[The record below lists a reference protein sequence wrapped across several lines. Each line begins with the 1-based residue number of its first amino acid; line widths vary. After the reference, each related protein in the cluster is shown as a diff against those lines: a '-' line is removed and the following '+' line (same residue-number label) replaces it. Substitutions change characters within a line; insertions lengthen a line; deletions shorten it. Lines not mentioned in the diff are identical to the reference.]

1 MIHILT
7 AIWIWLDYICL
18 VTVSTKQFEQGT
30 VIKKRSLRSLIVSLF
45 CSLCY
50 FPLSFL
56 SFKSGTVTVLIIVCI
71 HACIKHKQE
80 GFWPEQWMCLTIKN
94 QNNHLKYYQV
104 NSVILRLKIF
114 ILRKTIILTVLVLL
128 KLIEIRKF
136 YYLC

>member
-7 AIWIWLDYICL
+7 AVWIWLDYVCL

-80 GFWPEQWMCLTIKN
+80 GIKSFD
-94 QNNHLKYYQV
+94 L
-104 NSVILRLKIF
+104 NSECVSQLRTKIIISNISSQLCNLKIKD
-114 ILRKTIILTVLVLL
+114 IY
-128 KLIEIRKF
+128 IEKN
-136 YYLC
+136 YHSDSVGASQTHWN